1 MSRRGKHEEHEAHGG
16 QWKVAYADFVTAMM
30 AFFLIMWLVSS
41 ATETQ
46 RAVIAKYFSTTSLF
60 DMPAGNGV
68 LNGGKSMMDASPQKL
83 EKVAPSGKG
92 GTLRARKDESAP
104 VAAKA
109 AVSDEHA
116 IRDRFERQRFEALK
130 AELEHMIKQGELHDL
145 ADNLSVEMTPEGLR
159 IQVFDRDGEA
169 MFAPGGIDPTPRLV
183 RILGVIG
190 QVLAT
195 VQNKVIVA
203 GHTDGQTMQRGRP
216 PTGSCQPTAPMP
228 RGASSR
234 QLVCRQ
240 PASPASRVSPPPI
253 RCCPNHPR
261 IHATAASP
269 SRCCAAIWN
278 RQHPTNQHRER
289 HQQETCNVM
298 SLLTAI
304 NSALSGLNAQ
314 ATALSNISNNVAN
327 SSTVGYKEADT
338 EFDSLV
344 LASGGGAGASTALA
358 GSSAVTRMDI
368 STGGQIQTTGVATDI
383 AVNGSGYM
391 VVNNHAASATGSYF
405 VTRAGSFRPDAY
417 GNLLNSGGYYLQG
430 VALDANGN
438 PVSGAQPDSFSA
450 LSTVNVANLSSQS
463 TPTTAMTFTANLP
476 SSNTAASTTP
486 PAPSTSTVNYFDPL
500 GSTQTLNFSFTP
512 TVPPAGSPATNTW
525 TMNMFELGNEP
536 NDTGR
541 HSDLGVRVYWP
552 ERG

>member
-1 MSRRGKHEEHEAHGG
+1 
-16 QWKVAYADFVTAMM
+16 
-30 AFFLIMWLVSS
+30 
-41 ATETQ
+41 
-46 RAVIAKYFSTTSLF
+46 
-60 DMPAGNGV
+60 
-68 LNGGKSMMDASPQKL
+68 
-83 EKVAPSGKG
+83 
-92 GTLRARKDESAP
+92 
-104 VAAKA
+104 
-109 AVSDEHA
+109 
-116 IRDRFERQRFEALK
+116 
-130 AELEHMIKQGELHDL
+130 
-145 ADNLSVEMTPEGLR
+145 
-159 IQVFDRDGEA
+159 
-169 MFAPGGIDPTPRLV
+169 
-183 RILGVIG
+183 
-190 QVLAT
+190 
-195 VQNKVIVA
+195 
-203 GHTDGQTMQRGRP
+203 
-216 PTGSCQPTAPMP
+216 
-228 RGASSR
+228 
-234 QLVCRQ
+234 
-240 PASPASRVSPPPI
+240 
-253 RCCPNHPR
+253 
-261 IHATAASP
+261 
-269 SRCCAAIWN
+269 
-278 RQHPTNQHRER
+278 
-289 HQQETCNVM
+289 M

-525 TMNMFELGNEP
+525 TMNVFDSATSPTTPVGTATLVFEFTGP
-536 NDTGR
+536 NAGELKSVTASAGLYDPIAGTMTINTGGGVALPITIGAPDSPGGMTQLDGGFNTATISQNGSGFGLLQGVTVGSDGKVVASFTNGATR
-541 HSDLGVRVYWP
+541 PIYQLELATFPNADGLTPVSGGAYSMSPGAGVPQLFQAGTGPVGTTEGGALEGSNVDLGTQLTNLIETQRAYSSSAEVIKSATDMLDVVNHLN
-552 ERG
+552 G